1 MWNRIVD
8 ELKKTNSEGIINAFI
23 KPLFSV
29 KENREKIVV
38 GCPSEQILQ
47 ILEKQ
52 GWITQIKNLATH
64 LFEKNTEV
72 EFIVKHV
79 EIEENEIQIKFPF
92 NGNKKAAKEKLGSG
106 HIISSDFTFDNF
118 VSGPSNQTVYAASQ
132 GIAKNPGTNYNP
144 FFIYG
149 DSGLGK
155 THIIQAIANY
165 VIKNKNMS
173 VCYMT
178 AKQLMMDYIASLSDN
193 SSDKFRGEIIKYDML
208 LIDDIQFLS
217 KKAGTQE
224 EFFNIFNS
232 YHTQGKQ
239 IVLTSD
245 RYPSEIK
252 DIDKRLVSRFIM
264 GVTLDIKPPEYE
276 TRLAIV
282 LKKAELFKIRIDDET
297 AKFVA
302 VNLKNNVRELEGAL
316 KTLQISSE
324 LMGINTIYKSF
335 AEDILKDMI
344 KKKVNLGPDQII
356 KMTATYLNVKV
367 SEITSEKRSK
377 QISLSRQIAMYLVKK
392 YTSSTLKDIGDIFG
406 GRNHATVISS
416 ISKVE
421 FLLINDTNI
430 KKIIEKLEREIEE
443 SINVF

>member
-1 MWNRIVD
+1 MWNRIVE

-23 KPLFSV
+23 KPLFV
-29 KENREKIVV
+29 IKENREKIIV
-38 GCPSEQILQ
+38 GCPSEQILH

-52 GWITQIKNLATH
+52 GWVSQIKNLATH
-64 LFEKNTEV
+64 LYDENTSV
-72 EFIVKHV
+72 DFTVKHV
-79 EIEENEIQIKFPF
+79 EIKEDIQASLPF
-92 NGNKKAAKEKLGSG
+92 NGNSRSKKEKIESEN
-106 HIISSDFTFDNF
+106 IISGDFTFDNF
-118 VSGPSNQTVYAASQ
+118 VSGPSNQTVYAAAQ
-132 GIAKNPGTNYNP
+132 GIAKNPGINYNP

-165 VIKNKNMS
+165 VITNKNMS

-193 SSDKFRGEIIKYDML
+193 TCDKFRNKVIKYDML

-217 KKAGTQE
+217 KKSGTQE

-232 YHTQGKQ
+232 YHTKGKQ

-252 DIDKRLVSRFIM
+252 DIDKRLVSRFVM

-282 LKKAELFKIRIDDET
+282 MKKAELFKMKIDDET
-297 AKFVA
+297 AKFIA
-302 VNLKNNVRELEGAL
+302 INLKNNVRELEGAL

-324 LMGINTIYKSF
+324 LMGIGTIYKSF

-344 KKKVNLGPDQII
+344 KKKGNLGPEQII
-356 KMTATYLNVKV
+356 KMTSTYLNVKV
-367 SEITSEKRSK
+367 GEILSDKRSK

-392 YTSSTLKDIGDIFG
+392 YTSNTLKDIGNVFG

-421 FLLINDTNI
+421 HLLINDTNI
-430 KKIIEKLEREIEE
+430 KKIVEKLEREIEE